1 MALVLHE
8 DDVRAVLTMPDTVAV
23 VEAAFRKQGL
33 DQTRNQPRRRVVLPE
48 ARGALHALAGYVPG
62 QPGNP
67 GQPGPG
73 LVGLKAYTAMKGQAR
88 FVVLLYSGDDGRLL
102 AMMEADWL
110 GQMRTGAASGVA
122 TKYMARPD
130 ATTLAVI
137 GTGQQARTQLL
148 AVAAVRPLK
157 AILAY
162 GRDEDRRKAFA
173 EEMTRHSGV
182 PVRAVGSAQEAVR
195 EADIVVTMTTAR
207 DPVLDGAWLR
217 PGTHVNA
224 AGSNW
229 ANRREV
235 DDTTVERS
243 AVVAVDSKEQALLEA
258 GDLVIAAASGHFDW
272 ARAVELGQIVAGN
285 VSGRPAPEATT
296 LFKSMGIALE
306 DIATAGLVYKLA
318 RERGLG
324 KELDILG

>member
-1 MALVLHE
+1 
-8 DDVRAVLTMPDTVAV
+8 
-23 VEAAFRKQGL
+23 
-33 DQTRNQPRRRVVLPE
+33 
-48 ARGALHALAGYVPG
+48 
-62 QPGNP
+62 
-67 GQPGPG
+67 
-73 LVGLKAYTAMKGQAR
+73 
-88 FVVLLYSGDDGRLL
+88 
-102 AMMEADWL
+102 
-110 GQMRTGAASGVA
+110 
-122 TKYMARPD
+122 MARPD

-157 AILAY
+157 SILVY
-162 GRDEDRRKAFA
+162 GRDEARRNAFA
-173 EEMTRHSGV
+173 EEMAQRSGLS
-182 PVRAVGSAQEAVR
+182 VRAAPSAEEAVR
-195 EADIVVTMTTAR
+195 EADVVVTMTTAR

-235 DDTTVERS
+235 DDATVERS

-258 GDLVIAAASGHFDW
+258 GDLVIAAASGRFDW

-285 VSGRPAPEATT
+285 VSGRPAPEAVT

-324 KELDILG
+324 TELDILG